1 MEAMLPIMIA
11 EQNDQLDI
19 RVVPMDILE
28 LLLQSL
34 IVSSLLKLQL
44 LL

>member
-34 IVSSLLKLQL
+34 IVDGNTANGDG
-44 LL
+44 